1 MDCLKSGRQKSSSLA
16 MMKIL
21 RIGGNGLKIMELM
34 ESNGINC

>member
-16 MMKIL
+16 MTKIL